1 MDKNFL
7 ARVGLGEEPSAFS
20 PLFAKGYGQSLVN
33 ANHFIWLHFCLVKT
47 PSGRADLAKLF

>member
-7 ARVGLGEEPSAFS
+7 ARVGLGKEPSAFS

-47 PSGRADLAKLF
+47 QSGRADLAKLI